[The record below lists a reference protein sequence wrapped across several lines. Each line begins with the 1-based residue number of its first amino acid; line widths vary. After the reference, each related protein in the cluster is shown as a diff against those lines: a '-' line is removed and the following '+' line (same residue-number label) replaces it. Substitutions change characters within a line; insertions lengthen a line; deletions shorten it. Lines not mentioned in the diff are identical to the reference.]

1 MQKSLL
7 LCFPVP
13 VPLYL
18 HTALA
23 GIKENPWNS
32 KHLCK
37 YFYIHEDL
45 YSISVPEQNTVRKYS
60 EPPPRLYSEHGR
72 EKINKYPNIEKIFRN
87 SSENIQ
93 NNLAWFNFPAISV
106 IISISE
112 LAFFH

>member
-7 LCFPVP
+7 LCFPSAGAP
-13 VPLYL
+13 L

-45 YSISVPEQNTVRKYS
+45 YSISVPEQSTVRKYS

-72 EKINKYPNIEKIFRN
+72 EINKYPNIEKIFRN